1 MRNKKTKKKEGAEN
15 QRRGKNFEYR
25 VVYKAQGKGLKAER
39 VERSGAGKRKGDIII
54 EERRHENKYRSSDAG
69 LKTLYKWFN
78 KAIKQGCQGLIIKVK
93 EKKEGEEDKERPC
106 LVVLELN
113 DYLNLLMVKNEKTNI

>member
-1 MRNKKTKKKEGAEN
+1 MNKGK
-15 QRRGKNFEYR
+15 QSLDRGKNFEYR
-25 VVYKAQGKGLKAER
+25 IVYKARDAGLEAER
-39 VERSGAGKRKGDIII
+39 VERSGAGKRKGDVII

-78 KAIKQGCQGLIIKVK
+78 KAIKQGCKGLIIKVK

-106 LVVLELN
+106 LVVLEIN
-113 DYLNLLMVKNEKTNI
+113 DYLNLLMVKNEKTNKFDS

>member
-1 MRNKKTKKKEGAEN
+1 MSKRDLY
-15 QRRGKNFEYR
+15 RGKNFEYR
-25 VVYKAQGKGLKAER
+25 IVYKARDAGLEAER
-39 VERSGAGKRKGDIII
+39 VERSGAGKRKGDVII

-78 KAIKQGCQGLIIKVK
+78 KAIKQGCKGLIIKVK

-106 LVVLELN
+106 LVVLEIN
-113 DYLNLLMVKNEKTNI
+113 DYLNLLMVKNEKTNKFDS

>member
-1 MRNKKTKKKEGAEN
+1 MDKKKNKGAEN

-25 VVYKAQGKGLKAER
+25 IVYKAQGKGLSAER
-39 VERSGAGKRKGDIII
+39 VERSGAGKRKGDVII

-78 KAIKQGCQGLIIKVK
+78 KAIKQGCKGLIIKVK

-106 LVVLELN
+106 LVVLEIN
-113 DYLNLLMVKNEKTNI
+113 DYLNLLMVKNEKTNKFDS